1 MQTPR
6 QTDDFHGLITSD
18 ASADAAITATGLVAR
33 PSLDYVASAFRLYQK
48 RRPFVS
54 IVSPS
59 AAARLA
65 GIRIDAII
73 EPADGAGWFDA
84 LHAVQYGADTAQ
96 ISFTSGTTG
105 TPKGIVLSHDA
116 LADTTER
123 LINVQELD
131 ESIRE
136 YVAVPPSYSF
146 GLGRYRAVAAVGGR
160 SFMPARGFDPAEIGR
175 MLRDGEINALAAVPT
190 MLRVLIDHA
199 DLIAGAGQHMRWMEI
214 GSQHMTRAEKEQVK
228 SIFPHARIIQHFGL
242 TEASR
247 TTFLDISNTVGAR
260 LDSVGQPVGAT
271 EIRLAPDGRVC
282 IRGPHVA
289 REWVGA
295 DGISPLVDAAGWL
308 TTNDLGEMRDDF
320 LVVRGRADDLIN
332 FGGIKLVPDL
342 IEDRLRAQLG
352 TAPRVA
358 VARIAD
364 SQRGDGILV
373 ATDDADA
380 SVDALRLAALSVL
393 TTFGVA
399 AGNGLHVAV
408 VDKIPTTATGKIQR
422 RALAAIAAADPR
434 FAPIETAADDRPAS
448 DVLRTFR
455 LAFPRSMIGGSDSF
469 IGLGGDS
476 LAHVSIISRL
486 DEPSGRLPSGWER
499 RSIAELETL
508 LASVPQVPPRSRVW
522 RTISSDIALRAAAI
536 ILIVAHHTLQI
547 DLGGGI
553 DVLLLLVGVNL
564 ARFQTGRLASPQRWS
579 LVADI
584 ILRMVLPYYIVL
596 AIVKYFDHQV
606 ILAPDILLVSNFV
619 GRFHDATVIYWFVEG
634 YLQTM
639 LLLAA
644 LATLPPVRRMIAE
657 QPGRFGAML
666 LAAAVVIKF
675 ACLLIFHH
683 AALLGRTPDQ
693 FLYIVALGWCVQ
705 EAKTKSSRAALLL
718 FAFMIMLLD
727 RSAVADLWSGFD
739 GRWHT
744 VALCVATGILLY
756 VPVIRLPHLV
766 RLAIISVATASLM
779 IYLTHPMLLRILE
792 PFFWRRL
799 LGYPHTTGVSLC
811 LLMVVLLG
819 SAIVLNHML
828 AAALRH
834 APRFRV
840 PARVFSFGRSR

>member
-1 MQTPR
+1 MQLPR
-6 QTDDFHGLITSD
+6 QADDAQRLVTSN
-18 ASADAAITATGLVAR
+18 ARADTAITATGLVAR
-33 PSLDYVASAFRLYQK
+33 SSLDYVASAFRLYKK

-54 IVSPS
+54 VGSPS
-59 AAARLA
+59 AAALLA

-73 EPADGAGWFDA
+73 EPTAATGWFDA
-84 LHAVQYGADTAQ
+84 QHAVQHGADAAQ
-96 ISFTSGTTG
+96 VSFTSGTTG

-116 LADTTER
+116 LADTTQR
-123 LINVQELD
+123 LIDVQELD
-131 ESIRE
+131 DSVRE
-136 YVAVPPSYSF
+136 YVAVPPNYSF
-146 GLGRYRAVAAVGGR
+146 GLGRYRAVAAVGGQ

-199 DLIAGAGQHMRWMEI
+199 DRIADAGQHMRWIEI

-228 SIFPHARIIQHFGL
+228 EIFPQARIVQHFGL

-260 LDSVGQPVGAT
+260 LDTVGQPVGAT
-271 EIRLAPDGRVC
+271 EVRLAPDGRVC

-289 REWVGA
+289 REWVGV
-295 DGISPLVDAAGWL
+295 DGISSLVDEAGWL
-308 TTNDLGEMRDDF
+308 TTNDLGEMRDDC
-320 LVVRGRADDLIN
+320 LVFRGRADDLIN

-342 IEDRLRAQLG
+342 IEDRLRAKLG
-352 TAPRVA
+352 AAPRIA

-364 SQRGDGILV
+364 PQRGDGILV
-373 ATDDADA
+373 ATDDANA
-380 SVDALRLAALSVL
+380 SVDALRRAALSVL
-393 TTFGVA
+393 ATFGVA
-399 AGNGLHVAV
+399 AGNSLHVAV
-408 VDKIPTTATGKIQR
+408 VDELPMTATGKIQR
-422 RALAAIAAADPR
+422 RALAAMAAADPR
-434 FAPIETAADDRPAS
+434 FALVETAANDQSAS
-448 DVLRTFR
+448 DVMRAFR
-455 LAFPRSMIGGSDSF
+455 LAFPRPAINAGDSF
-469 IGLGGDS
+469 IDLGGDS
-476 LAHVSIISRL
+476 LAHVSIISAL
-486 DEPSGRLPSGWER
+486 DEPHGRLPSGWER

-508 LASVPQVPPRSRVW
+508 LAAVPQVTPHSRVW
-522 RTISSDIALRAAAI
+522 RTTSSDIALRAAAI
-536 ILIVAHHTLQI
+536 VLIVAHHTLQI

-553 DVLLLLVGVNL
+553 DVLLLLVGVNF

-584 ILRMVLPYYIVL
+584 ILRMVLPYYFVL
-596 AIVKYFDHQV
+596 AILKRFYHQA

-634 YLQTM
+634 YLQTV

-644 LATLPPVRRMIAE
+644 LATVPWVRRMIAE

-666 LAAAVVIKF
+666 LIVAVVIKF
-675 ACLLIFHH
+675 ASLLIFHH

-705 EAKTKSSRAALLL
+705 EARTRSSRAALLV

-727 RSAVADLWSGFD
+727 RSAIGGLWSGFD

-744 VALCVATGILLY
+744 VALFVATAVLLY
-756 VPVIRLPHLV
+756 VPVIRLPHPV
-766 RLAIISVATASLM
+766 RLATISVATASLM
-779 IYLTHPMLLRILE
+779 IYLTHPMLLPILE

-799 LGYPHTTGVSLC
+799 LGYPHTTGISLC
-811 LLMVVLLG
+811 LLMFVLLG
-819 SAIVLNHML
+819 SAILLNHLL
-828 AAALRH
+828 AALLRH
-834 APRFRV
+834 APRLRT